1 MKTLHKEKAVKLRKQ
16 GNSYS
21 DILKVVPVAK
31 STLSMWLRDV
41 GLSRPQQQQLTAKKL
56 AAAKRGGAARR
67 KTREDETK
75 KIYNIAEEQVSKIT
89 KRDLWLIGTALYW
102 AEGSKQKEHSPGS
115 GVKFSNSD
123 PKMVAL
129 FLRYVRETLRIPSE
143 RIDIEI
149 NIHEDSK
156 NSVEVAREY
165 WARAT
170 GFSKEKLKK
179 VYFKKNKRKNYRKN
193 TGDLYY
199 GLVRVNITA
208 SSALNRQITG
218 WIRGISK
225 YCGIV

>member
-1 MKTLHKEKAVKLRKQ
+1 M
-16 GNSYS
+16 
-21 DILKVVPVAK
+21 
-31 STLSMWLRDV
+31 
-41 GLSRPQQQQLTAKKL
+41 
-56 AAAKRGGAARR
+56 
-67 KTREDETK
+67 
-75 KIYNIAEEQVSKIT
+75 
-89 KRDLWLIGTALYW
+89 WLIGTALYW
-102 AEGSKQKEHSPGS
+102 AEGSKQKEYQPGS

-129 FLRYVRETLRIPSE
+129 FLRYVRETLRIQPE

-156 NSVEVAREY
+156 NSVEAAREH

-170 GFSKEKLKK
+170 GFPKEKFKK